1 MDAIKTGALIAQA
14 RKEKEL
20 TQKDL
25 AEALHVSTQAVSKW
39 ERGLNCPDVG
49 LLEPLAEKLDLTV
62 TELLSGQWGEEPG
75 EEAVRDSLRF
85 GENQLR
91 PKIRRWKWLFITAAV
106 LLLAVVL
113 GFGYGWVRDNTQLI
127 PQKET
132 VFTPIEL
139 EEEQN
144 ALVDL
149 LTFPNSWDYL
159 RMYRAVLADDMD
171 RVVFKAELYR
181 DGMQDR
187 DRELVQ
193 SWHLGTLYAREPGQ
207 PNSRRQLV
215 TFRLTFLEGSEIQ
228 YKLRLGGS
236 SVSGGRSLSEALP
249 RPIVGMGYSASAG
262 EPVTVDR
269 EEGAVLLR
277 LNLGLEP
284 EREWESAPF
293 DYNFLIKAYWE

>member
-1 MDAIKTGALIAQA
+1 MDAVKTGGLIAQV

-25 AEALHVSTQAVSKW
+25 AERLHISTQAVSKW
-39 ERGLNCPDVG
+39 ERGLNCPDIA
-49 LLEPLAEKLDLTV
+49 LLESLAETLGLTV
-62 TELLSGQWGEEPG
+62 TELLSGQRGEQPG

-91 PKIRRWKWLFITAAV
+91 PKIRRWKWLFLAAAALLMAV
-106 LLLAVVL
+106 LGWL
-113 GFGYGWVRDNTQLI
+113 GYMWVRNNTGLI
-127 PQKET
+127 PQRET

-144 ALVDL
+144 AIVDL
-149 LTFPNSWDYL
+149 LTAPNGRDFL

-171 RVVFKAELYR
+171 QVAFQAELWYG
-181 DGMQDR
+181 DGML

-207 PNSRRQLV
+207 ANPRRQLV
-215 TFRLTFLEGSEIQ
+215 TFRLTFLEDGDLQ

-236 SVSGGRSLSEALP
+236 STSGRRSLLEELP
-249 RPIVGMGYSASAG
+249 RPIVGMGWG
-262 EPVTVDR
+262 PIGGPVTVDR
-269 EEGAVLLR
+269 EAGAVLLR
-277 LNLGLEP
+277 LNLCLEP
-284 EREWESAPF
+284 EEGQTSSAF
-293 DYNFLIKAYWE
+293 DYLFLVKAYWE

>member
-1 MDAIKTGALIAQA
+1 MDAVKTGGLIAQV
-14 RKEKEL
+14 RREREL
-20 TQKDL
+20 TQKGL
-25 AEALHVSTQAVSKW
+25 AEKLHVSMQAVSKW
-39 ERGLNCPDVG
+39 ERGLSCPDIA
-49 LLEPLAEKLDLTV
+49 LLEPLAEALDLTV
-62 TELLSGQWGEEPG
+62 TELLSGQRGEQPG

-91 PKIRRWKWLFITAAV
+91 PKIKKWRGRFIAAAV
-106 LLLAVVL
+106 LLLAIVL
-113 GFGYGWVRDNTQLI
+113 GFGYVWIRDNTQLI

-149 LTFPNSWDYL
+149 LTASNGRDFL

-171 RVVFKAELYR
+171 RVVFQAELYR
-181 DGMQDR
+181 DGIQ

-193 SWHLGTLYAREPGQ
+193 SWHLGTLYARELGQ

-249 RPIVGMGYSASAG
+249 RPIVGMGYNASAG

-284 EREWESAPF
+284 EEEQKSVPF
-293 DYNFLIKAYWE
+293 DYKFLIKAYWE

>member
-1 MDAIKTGALIAQA
+1 MDAIKTGNLIAQV
-14 RKEKEL
+14 RREREQ

-39 ERGLNCPDVG
+39 ERGLSCPDIA
-49 LLEPLAEKLDLTV
+49 LLEPLAEALDLTV
-62 TELLSGQWGEEPG
+62 TELLSGQRGEEPG

-91 PKIRRWKWLFITAAV
+91 PKIRRWKGLFLCAAA
-106 LLLAVVL
+106 LLLAMAL
-113 GFGYGWVRDNTQLI
+113 GFGYLWVRDNTEWI
-127 PQKET
+127 PQRET

-149 LTFPNSWDYL
+149 LTAPNGRDFL

-171 RVVFKAELYR
+171 RVAFRAELWSRYE
-181 DGMQDR
+181 GQNP
-187 DRELVQ
+187 ELIQ
-193 SWHLGTLYAREPGQ
+193 SSHLGTLYAREDGMPG
-207 PNSRRQLV
+207 SRRQLV
-215 TFRLTFLEGSEIQ
+215 TFRLTFLEDGEIQ

-236 SVSGGRSLSEALP
+236 STSSRRPLLDELP
-249 RPIVGMGYSASAG
+249 RPVAGVGWGTVD

-269 EEGAVLLR
+269 EEGAVLLK
-277 LNLGLEP
+277 LDLGLEP
-284 EREWESAPF
+284 EEGQNVMGY
-293 DYNFLIKAYWE
+293 DYKFVVKAYWE